1 MEISTM
7 SVLPPQRLDQVQ
19 FCEDHHDVW
28 AASFAQIGITSAMV
42 TALDT
47 LTTQARKDYAAAQQA
62 RQASKAATQA
72 FYNSCGLMR
81 DKAAEMIRVIKTYAD
96 TTNNPNVYTIAQ
108 IPEPAAPGT
117 NPPPGQPENVVVT
130 LGLSGVLNFKWKSE
144 NATGGFFQIKRK
156 IGAASNP
163 WVIIGGSGNR
173 EFVDTTLPMGTT
185 NVSYVIQGFRS
196 GTPGIESDPV
206 GIQFGVGSGPTI
218 TGATLTMAA

>member
-1 MEISTM
+1 M

-62 RQASKAATQA
+62 RQASKAATAA

-81 DKAAEMIRVIKTYAD
+81 DKAAELIRVIKTYAD
-96 TTNNPNVYTIAQ
+96 TTNNPNVFTIAQ

-163 WVIIGGSGNR
+163 WTIIGGSGNR
-173 EFVDTTLPMGTT
+173 EFTDNSIPIGTT
-185 NVSYVIQGFRS
+185 NVQYRVWGVR
-196 GTPGIESDPV
+196 GNVNGPESLTLA
-206 GIQFGVGSGPTI
+206 IQFGVVGGPTI
-218 TGATLTMAA
+218 TGGSLQMAA

>member
-1 MEISTM
+1 MG
-7 SVLPPQRLDQVQ
+7 VLPDNRLEQVE
-19 FCEDHHDVW
+19 FCENHHDIW
-28 AASFAQIGITSAMV
+28 AATPTQIGLTAAMV
-42 TALDT
+42 TSLDA
-47 LTTQARKDYAAAQQA
+47 LTTSARKDFAAAQQA
-62 RQASKAATQA
+62 RQASKAATAA

-117 NPPPGQPENVVVT
+117 NPPPSQPTNVVVT

-144 NATGGFFQIKRK
+144 NASGGFFQIKRK

-163 WVIIGGSGNR
+163 WVTIGGSGNR
-173 EFVDTTLPMGTT
+173 EFVDTTLPLGTT

-196 GTPGIESDPV
+196 GNPGIESDPV